1 MRSLMSNLIDKSW
14 PWVGTL
20 RCTNSKWVEPFSNP
34 LFLPPLHSSPSIS
47 QPWHEYKWRLVR
59 SRDRVSVN
67 GFLLSLWQQHT
78 LMGSAWLDS
87 IMSPDTLWRGCKLS
101 ISLPPSPRS
110 SSSLAAVFI
119 LFPMIILP
127 SFTLLLRLI
136 PSSYSF
142 LRISFV
148 PCFPFRFFL
157 ISLNNLNFLKFC

>member
-1 MRSLMSNLIDKSW
+1 MRSVMSNVIDKSW
-14 PWVGTL
+14 PWVRTL
-20 RCTNSKWVEPFSNP
+20 RCTNSKWVEPFSSP
-34 LFLPPLHSSPSIS
+34 HFSLFHSSSSIS

-59 SRDRVSVN
+59 SGDRVSVN

-136 PSSYSF
+136 PSFYIV
-142 LRISFV
+142 LGISFV
-148 PCFPFRFFL
+148 PYFPFRFIL